1 MSVPNLT
8 PRSQVSAIT
17 LPATGSFGRVTT
29 NLPFGVYA
37 SEPNFISGAVEQ
49 VSFTYKMLGGDV
61 LDIELTEYNVY
72 AAYEAAILEYSYL
85 INVHQAKN
93 VLPSVLGNLTGTF
106 DHNGELI
113 GQLSGALNGLGF
125 ELRYPAF
132 NIGYIRQLSNWAG
145 EEAGVGGNLR
155 HFSASIDIVPGRQ
168 EYDLQEIISNASIAG
183 GVDWAGMVDNKKI
196 TIRRVYYKTPKA
208 MWRFYGYYSG
218 YYGGVNAI
226 GNLSSY
232 GQWADDST
240 FEIIP
245 AWHNKLQ
252 AMAYEDNLWTRVSHF
267 SYEIRN
273 NRIKLYPPPENSSFS
288 LSNRKMWIEFTIPQE
303 NAFESTDLL
312 NGGAGSVG
320 IGGAINTGIGGINN
334 MNTLPFANIPFQNIN
349 SIGKQWI
356 RRYAL
361 AISKE
366 ILGQIRSKFS
376 VVPIPGENITLNGDA
391 LLNQAKDEQDKL
403 KEELKT
409 ILSELT
415 YAELAKQTTDLSDA
429 AQNVLSKTPMVI
441 FVG

>member
-17 LPATGSFGRVTT
+17 LPATGSYNRVAG
-29 NLPFGVYA
+29 NLPFGIYA
-37 SEPNFISGAVEQ
+37 NDTNFISGAVDQ
-49 VSFTYKMLGGDV
+49 VAFTYKMLGGDV

-72 AAYEAAILEYSYL
+72 AAYEAAILEYSYI
-85 INVHQAKN
+85 INLHQAKN
-93 VLPSVLGNLTGTF
+93 VLPSVLGNVTGTF
-106 DHNGELI
+106 NQDGELT
-113 GQLSGALNGLGF
+113 GQLSSSLGGLGF

-132 NIGYIRQLSNWAG
+132 NVGFIKQISNWAG
-145 EEAGVGGNLR
+145 EETGVGGNLR

-168 EYDLQEIISNASIAG
+168 EYDIQEIIQNSSAQG
-183 GVDWAGMVDNKKI
+183 GVDWANQVQNKKI
-196 TIRRVYYKTPKA
+196 TIRRVYYKTPRA
-208 MWRFYGYYSG
+208 MWRFYGY
-218 YYGGVNAI
+218 GGLNAV

-240 FEIIP
+240 FEVIP

-252 AMAYEDNLWTRVSHF
+252 AMAYEDNIWTRVSHF
-267 SYEIRN
+267 SYEIKN
-273 NRIKLYPPPENSSFS
+273 NRIKLFPPPESTTFS
-288 LSNRKMWIEFTIPQE
+288 LANRKMWIEFTIPQE
-303 NAFESTDLL
+303 DAFEATDLM
-312 NGGAGSVG
+312 NGGSSVG
-320 IGGAINTGIGGINN
+320 AAAGIKTGIGGINN
-334 MNTLPFANIPFQNIN
+334 MNTLPFANIPYQNIN

-361 AISKE
+361 AMAKE
-366 ILGQIRSKFS
+366 VLGQIRSKFN
-376 VVPIPGENITLNGDA
+376 VVPIPGENITLNGDN